1 MKSISATGCGVTKV
15 CFSNPSKCD
24 PATSSSCYF
33 MSSLP
38 VPGQLGTYHFE
49 MTGPTVGY
57 VAMGFSDDQRMGNDD
72 IYICGLDS
80 NGVPQLQHAYSTGRT
95 TPQIIALG
103 NVIDVKAKVTNGII
117 SCSFTSSNPI
127 STQRSTGSNNTS
139 YFLQFVYGATST
151 GLIQLHSRTFVSN
164 TKVDLSIP
172 LTVEEEDHP
181 PIIKAHGA
189 LMLIAWM
196 TTGSLGMI
204 IARYMKGMS
213 KGNQFCGKDLWFLA
227 HVALM
232 TLTVVATIIAFILAF
247 VYVGEWAGDAGSHPV
262 LGVLVM
268 ILSFIQ
274 PFSALFRC
282 GPQHQLRYIFNFA
295 HTLNAVVIKFLAVAA
310 IFTGLQLFDVA
321 DGWLVKVMGGFVGWE
336 MIFFIILDL
345 QSRCK
350 NKGTP
355 RETKAIK

>member
-1 MKSISATGCGVTKV
+1 
-15 CFSNPSKCD
+15 
-24 PATSSSCYF
+24 
-33 MSSLP
+33 
-38 VPGQLGTYHFE
+38 

-57 VAMGFSDDQRMGNDD
+57 VAMGFSDDQSMGNDD
-72 IYICGLDS
+72 IYICGLDG
-80 NGVPQLQHAYSTGRT
+80 NGVPQLQHAYSTGKT

-103 NVIDVKAKVTNGII
+103 NVIDVIANVTNGII

-139 YFLQFVYGATST
+139 YFLQFVYGATSN
-151 GLIQLHSRTFVSN
+151 GQIEFHSRTFTSN

-172 LTVEEEDHP
+172 LTVEEEGHLS
-181 PIIKAHGA
+181 IIKAHDSGA

-227 HVALM
+227 HVGLM
-232 TLTVVATIIAFILAF
+232 TFTVAATIIAFILAF
-247 VYVGEWAGDAGSHPV
+247 VYAAGWAGDVGSHPV

-282 GPQHQLRYIFNFA
+282 GPQHQLRYIFNWA
-295 HTLNAVVIKFLAVAA
+295 HSLNAVFIKFLAVAA
-310 IFTGLQLFDVA
+310 IFTGLQLFDVV
-321 DGWLVKVMGGFVGWE
+321 DGWLMKVMGGFVGWE
-336 MIFFIILDL
+336 VIFFIILEL
-345 QSRCK
+345 QSRSQQTDAVES
-350 NKGTP
+350 NS
-355 RETKAIK
+355 ETKNMAWMILVLYLLGNLAFLVALLTGIGQKN